1 VSSDLLQPCPMIPE
15 MTTETCT
22 TTIGEA
28 EVGTNHHRHQVDRP
42 MMTEVDLAV
51 GEEEGVVAVVVGIQD
66 LPPRH
71 LTHLPG
77 NLLEVGLAAAVIA
90 IITETHHHQDLGLVL
105 EPQVGGR
112 RPAATKDLIHL

>member
-1 VSSDLLQPCPMIPE
+1 MSSDLLQPCPMIQE

-22 TTIGEA
+22 TMIGEA

-42 MMTEVDLAV
+42 MMTEVDPVA
-51 GEEEGVVAVVVGIQD
+51 GEEGVAVVVGIQD

-71 LTHLPG
+71 LTTHLQG
-77 NLLEVGLAAAVIA
+77 NLPEVGVAAAAVIA
-90 IITETHHHQDLGLVL
+90 IITETHHQDLGLVL

-112 RPAATKDLIHL
+112 LPAATKDLIHL

>member
-1 VSSDLLQPCPMIPE
+1 MSSDLLQPCPMIQE

-42 MMTEVDLAV
+42 MMTEVDPVA
-51 GEEEGVVAVVVGIQD
+51 GEEGVAVVVGIQD

-71 LTHLPG
+71 LTTHLQG
-77 NLLEVGLAAAVIA
+77 NLPEVGVAVAAVIA
-90 IITETHHHQDLGLVL
+90 IITETHHQDLGLVL

>member
-1 VSSDLLQPCPMIPE
+1 MSSDLLQPCPMIQE

-42 MMTEVDLAV
+42 MMTEVDPAV
-51 GEEEGVVAVVVGIQD
+51 GEEEEGVAVVVGIQD

-77 NLLEVGLAAAVIA
+77 NLLEVGVAAAVIA
-90 IITETHHHQDLGLVL
+90 IITETHHQDLGLVL

-112 RPAATKDLIHL
+112 LPAATKDLIHL

>member
-1 VSSDLLQPCPMIPE
+1 MIPE
-15 MTTETCT
+15 MTTEIRT

-42 MMTEVDLAV
+42 MMTEVDPAV
-51 GEEEGVVAVVVGIQD
+51 GEEGVAVVVGIQD

-71 LTHLPG
+71 LITHLPG
-77 NLLEVGLAAAVIA
+77 NLPEVGVAAAVIA
-90 IITETHHHQDLGLVL
+90 IITETHHQDLGLVL
-105 EPQVGGR
+105 DPQVGVR

>member
-1 VSSDLLQPCPMIPE
+1 
-15 MTTETCT
+15 
-22 TTIGEA
+22 
-28 EVGTNHHRHQVDRP
+28 
-42 MMTEVDLAV
+42 MMTEADPAV
-51 GEEEGVVAVVVGIQD
+51 GEEEEEEEGVAVVVGIQD